1 MDNMASIPVQYLI
14 DQIKDLKSDMQKGFD
29 KVEERLTGNDG
40 VLERLTT
47 LEVQMNQVAT
57 NSSLSSYPPPSSV
70 PVKRKKSIKDH
81 APALGAGA
89 GSAGLL
95 YAVIELAQ
103 AFLKTK

>member
-47 LEVQMNQVAT
+47 LEVQMTQVAK
-57 NSSLSSYPPPSSV
+57 NSSLSSYPPPSSA

-89 GSAGLL
+89 GATGLL
-95 YAVIELAQ
+95 YMLVELANN
-103 AFLKTK
+103 LLNTK